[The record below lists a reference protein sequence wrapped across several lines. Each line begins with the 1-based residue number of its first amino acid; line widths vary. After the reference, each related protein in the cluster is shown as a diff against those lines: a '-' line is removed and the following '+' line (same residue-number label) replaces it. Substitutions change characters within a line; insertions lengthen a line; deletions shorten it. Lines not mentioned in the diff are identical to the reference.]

1 MNNFYVL
8 IHLTKYLKNKCVGGS
23 FQFSYSP
30 HKDIWECYIDSH
42 SSIYRIIFSTN
53 SSETALFLDKDRPSK
68 KSNVT
73 TFFNSFN
80 NKVISN
86 FKLAENDRFIT
97 IEFESGE
104 QLLFQVFGN
113 RPNVYHVADG
123 IIKEAFK
130 SNSELEGSKAPK
142 PRAAKTGFDKPDGT
156 SSPKKI
162 ITSLDPKF
170 PRHLIEPV
178 TEHYKLH
185 EKSVEEIQSIVN
197 SLTDAM
203 KENPEFRVL
212 EDGNLCLVP
221 SSLLPI
227 ENRKTFD
234 NVNDAIR
241 FTYYET
247 SRERRLSSKI
257 QSLKPSIE
265 KAIQKNESTIS
276 QLSKADKGLE
286 RAEQYEQYG
295 HILMAHAHQSVNPDQ
310 EQITLPNFYDGSETV
325 SIPIKPTISIAD
337 NAERY
342 YDKSAKAKRNV
353 VESKRRLKEIQKE
366 NRELKALFESLNSI
380 EKIYEFD
387 EWYKENQPDLKKLGI
402 LAKTKQAESL
412 PYRQVKVDNYEIW
425 IGKSAKSNDR
435 VTSDAH
441 KEDVWLHAR
450 GVSGSHVVIRMN
462 NNKEMP
468 PKSVIRKAAAIAAW
482 NSKARGSKLVPVIAT
497 KRKYITKPKGA
508 APGAVRVQRE
518 DVEMV
523 EPKKS
528 IS

>member
-1 MNNFYVL
+1 MNNFFVL

-73 TFFNSFN
+73 TFFNSIN
-80 NKVISN
+80 NNVISN

-113 RPNVYHVADG
+113 RPNVYHIADG

-130 SNSELEGSKAPK
+130 SNSELEGSKAPQ
-142 PRAAKTGFDKPDGT
+142 PRVAKAGFDKPD
-156 SSPKKI
+156 SSVSPKKI

-178 TEHYKLH
+178 TDHYKLH
-185 EKSVEEIQSIVN
+185 EKSVEEIQPIVK

-203 KENPEFRVL
+203 KEKPEFRIL
-212 EDGNLCLVP
+212 EDGNLCLIP
-221 SSLLPI
+221 SSLLPV

-310 EQITLPNFYDGSETV
+310 EQITLPNFYDGSEAV

-482 NSKARGSKLVPVIAT
+482 NSKARGSNLVPVIVT